1 MKTLLPTSTAGSL
14 PKPAWLAQPETLW
27 SPWKLQGEELVQG
40 KQDALN
46 LSLHDQT
53 TAGIDIVSDG
63 EQTRQHFVT
72 TFIENLSGVDFEQ
85 RKTVKIRNRYE
96 ASVPVVNDA
105 VTRTRPVFVDDAR
118 FLRSQTNK
126 QIKWALPGPM
136 TMVDTLYDAH
146 YQSRE
151 KLAWEFA
158 KILNQEAREL
168 EAAGVDI
175 IQFDE
180 PAFNVFF
187 DEVND
192 WGIAALEKAV
202 EGLKCETAV
211 HICYGY
217 GIKANTD
224 WKKTLGSQWR
234 QYEEIFPKI
243 QQSSID
249 IVSLECQ
256 NSRVPM
262 ELIELI
268 RGKKVMV
275 GAIDVATNDI
285 ETPEEV
291 AETLRKALQ
300 FVDAEN
306 LYPSTNCGMTPLSRQ
321 VASAKLRALSA
332 GADIVRQELIRRQ
345 VAC

>member
-1 MKTLLPTSTAGSL
+1 M
-14 PKPAWLAQPETLW
+14 
-27 SPWKLQGEELVQG
+27 QGDELIQG
-40 KQDALN
+40 KQDALR
-46 LSLHDQT
+46 LCLDDQQQ
-53 TAGIDIVSDG
+53 AGIDIVSDG

-72 TFIENLSGVDFEQ
+72 TFIEHLNGVDFEN
-85 RKTVKIRNRYE
+85 RKTVRIRNRYD
-96 ASVPVVNDA
+96 ASVPGVVGE
-105 VTRTRPVFVDDAR
+105 VSRQKPVFVDDAKY
-118 FLRSQTNK
+118 LRQLT
-126 QIKWALPGPM
+126 QRPIKWALPGPM
-136 TMVDTLYDAH
+136 TMIDTLYDDH
-146 YQSRE
+146 YKSRE

-192 WGIAALEKAV
+192 WGIAALERAI

-224 WKKTLGSQWR
+224 WKKTLGTEWR
-234 QYEEIFPKI
+234 QYEEIFPKL
-243 QQSSID
+243 QSSGID

-262 ELIELI
+262 DLIELI

-275 GAIDVATNDI
+275 GAIDVATNTI

-291 AETLRKALQ
+291 AATLRKALQ
-300 FVDAEN
+300 FVDADK
-306 LYPSTNCGMTPLSRQ
+306 LYPSTNCGMTPLSRH
-321 VASAKLRALSA
+321 VAYGKLQALSA
-332 GADIVRQELIRRQ
+332 GAEIVRKELQ
-345 VAC
+345 G

>member
-27 SPWKLQGEELVQG
+27 SPWKLQDGELAEG
-40 KQDALN
+40 KQDALR
-46 LSLHDQT
+46 LALDDQRQ
-53 TAGIDIVSDG
+53 AGIDIVSDG

-72 TFIENLSGVDFEQ
+72 TFIERLGGVDFEK
-85 RKTVKIRNRYE
+85 RETVRIRDRYE
-96 ASVPVVNDA
+96 ASVPTVVGA
-105 VTRTRPVFVDDAR
+105 VSRPGSVFVEDAR
-118 FLRSQTNK
+118 FLRQQTK
-126 QIKWALPGPM
+126 RPIKWALPGPM
-136 TMVDTLYDAH
+136 TMIDTLHDAH
-146 YQSRE
+146 YKSRE

-158 KILNQEAREL
+158 RILNEEAKEL

-192 WGIAALEKAV
+192 WGVTTLERAA

-224 WKKTLGSQWR
+224 WKKTLGSEWR
-234 QYEEIFPKI
+234 QYEKAFPKLG
-243 QQSSID
+243 QSSID

-262 ELIELI
+262 DLIELI

-275 GAIDVATNDI
+275 GAIDVATDAV

-291 AETLRKALQ
+291 AYTLRKALQ
-300 FVDAEN
+300 FVDADK
-306 LYPSTNCGMTPLSRQ
+306 LYPSTNCGMAPLSRR
-321 VASAKLRALSA
+321 VARGKLNALSA
-332 GADIVRQELIRRQ
+332 GAEIIRKEL
-345 VAC
+345 AA

>member
-1 MKTLLPTSTAGSL
+1 MKILLPTSTAGSL
-14 PKPAWLAQPETLW
+14 PKPSSLAEPEILW
-27 SPWKLQGEELVQG
+27 SPWKLHDQELVDG
-40 KQDALN
+40 KRDALR
-46 LSLHDQT
+46 LSLHEQQQ
-53 TAGIDIVSDG
+53 AGINIVSDG

-72 TFIENLSGVDFEQ
+72 TFIEHLDGVDFEK
-85 RKTVKIRNRYE
+85 RETVKIRDRYD
-96 ASVPVVNDA
+96 ASVPSVVGA
-105 VTRTRPVFVDDAR
+105 VSRQKPVFVEDAK
-118 FLRSQTNK
+118 FLRALTDQP
-126 QIKWALPGPM
+126 IKWALPGPM
-136 TMVDTLYDAH
+136 TMIDTLYDGH
-146 YQSRE
+146 YKSRE

-192 WGIAALEKAV
+192 WGVATLERAL

-224 WKKTLGSQWR
+224 WKKTLGSEWR
-234 QYEEIFPKI
+234 QYEEAFPKL
-243 QQSSID
+243 QQSKID

-262 ELIELI
+262 DLIELI

-275 GAIDVATNDI
+275 GAIDVASNVI
-285 ETPEEV
+285 ETPEQV
-291 AETLRKALQ
+291 ADTLRKALQ
-300 FVDAEN
+300 FVDADK
-306 LYPSTNCGMTPLSRQ
+306 LYPSTNCGMAPLGRDI
-321 VASAKLRALSA
+321 ARGKLNALSA
-332 GADIVRQELIRRQ
+332 GADIIRQELS
-345 VAC
+345 A

>member
-1 MKTLLPTSTAGSL
+1 MNTLLPTSTAGSL
-14 PKPAWLAQPETLW
+14 PKPSWLAQPETLW
-27 SPWKLQGEELVQG
+27 SPWKLQGDELAEG
-40 KQDALN
+40 KLDALRI
-46 LSLHDQT
+46 SLADQLHS
-53 TAGIDIVSDG
+53 GIDIVSDG

-72 TFIENLSGVDFEQ
+72 TFIEHLSGVDFENRQ
-85 RKTVKIRNRYE
+85 IVKIRDRYD
-96 ASVPVVNDA
+96 ASVPSVVGEVA
-105 VTRTRPVFVDDAR
+105 RLKPVFVEDAR
-118 FLRSQTNK
+118 FLRQLTSQP
-126 QIKWALPGPM
+126 IKWALPGPM
-136 TMVDTLYDAH
+136 TMIDTLYDGH
-146 YQSRE
+146 YKSRE

-192 WGIAALEKAV
+192 WGIAALERAV

-224 WKKTLGSQWR
+224 WKKTLGTEWR
-234 QYEEIFPKI
+234 QYEEVFPKL
-243 QQSSID
+243 QKSAID
-249 IVSLECQ
+249 IISLECQ

-262 ELIELI
+262 DLIELI

-275 GAIDVATNDI
+275 GAIDVATNAV
-285 ETPEEV
+285 ETAEQV
-291 AETLRKALQ
+291 ASTLRKALQ
-300 FVDAEN
+300 FVDADK
-306 LYPSTNCGMTPLSRQ
+306 LYPSTNCGMVPLSRQ
-321 VASAKLRALSA
+321 VASGKLAALSA
-332 GADIVRQELIRRQ
+332 GADIVRREILGK
-345 VAC
+345 

>member
-1 MKTLLPTSTAGSL
+1 MNTLLPTSTAGSL
-14 PKPAWLAQPETLW
+14 PKPSWLAQPETLW
-27 SPWKLQGEELVQG
+27 SPWKLQGDELAEG
-40 KQDALN
+40 KLDALRI
-46 LSLHDQT
+46 SLADQLHS
-53 TAGIDIVSDG
+53 GIDIVSDG

-72 TFIENLSGVDFEQ
+72 TFIEHLSGVDFEKRQ
-85 RKTVKIRNRYE
+85 IVKIRDRYD
-96 ASVPVVNDA
+96 ASVPSVVGEVA
-105 VTRTRPVFVDDAR
+105 RLKPVFVEDAR
-118 FLRSQTNK
+118 FLRQLTSQP
-126 QIKWALPGPM
+126 IKWALPGPM
-136 TMVDTLYDAH
+136 TMIDTLYDGH
-146 YQSRE
+146 YKSRE

-192 WGIAALEKAV
+192 WGIAALERAV

-224 WKKTLGSQWR
+224 WKKTLGTEWR
-234 QYEEIFPKI
+234 QYEEVFPKL
-243 QQSSID
+243 QKSAID
-249 IVSLECQ
+249 IISLECQ

-262 ELIELI
+262 DLIELI

-275 GAIDVATNDI
+275 GAIDVATNAV
-285 ETPEEV
+285 ETAEQV
-291 AETLRKALQ
+291 ASTLRKALQ
-300 FVDAEN
+300 FVDADK
-306 LYPSTNCGMTPLSRQ
+306 LYPSTNCGMVPLSRQ
-321 VASAKLRALSA
+321 VASGKLAALSA
-332 GADIVRQELIRRQ
+332 GADIVRREILGK
-345 VAC
+345 